1 MKNVLKEIIE
11 FEKEEVLIDLGRE
24 IESSP

>member
-1 MKNVLKEIIE
+1 MKNILKEIIE